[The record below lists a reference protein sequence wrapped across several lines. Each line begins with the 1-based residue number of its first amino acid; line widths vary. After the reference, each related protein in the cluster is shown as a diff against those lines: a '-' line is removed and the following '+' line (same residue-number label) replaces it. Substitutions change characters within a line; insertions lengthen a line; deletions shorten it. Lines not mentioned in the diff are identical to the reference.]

1 VIRTSRIRASPTSPP
16 TEPAAIAVISGP
28 DGEAE
33 GVTEGD
39 DDVDMVDI
47 MVVVVA
53 AVLLGN
59 KVTESETPMIWA
71 ALIGSKLFPVCDMSR
86 YAQRGTVNVD
96 GRDAGNI
103 VSYLWGQFSVHVVQ
117 FTYDRSW
124 QPAQALTR
132 EYVTVLHRQL
142 SASALVGPR

>member
-1 VIRTSRIRASPTSPP
+1 LEFEWVCEGELVVPPDTRAVLSKTRSFWILRERLLIYHVIRTSRIRASPTSPP

-59 KVTESETPMIWA
+59 KVTESETPTECLVSDFTENERGKLWFLLIWA
-71 ALIGSKLFPVCDMSR
+71 ALIGSKLFPVCCFR
-86 YAQRGTVNVD
+86 R
-96 GRDAGNI
+96 
-103 VSYLWGQFSVHVVQ
+103 
-117 FTYDRSW
+117 
-124 QPAQALTR
+124 
-132 EYVTVLHRQL
+132 
-142 SASALVGPR
+142 